1 MASLSPLTLVVIN
14 QNSGQAWEIS
24 TLVRNVS
31 YTTVEPGGCE
41 TATFNIPVSFT
52 DRTLIIPNYLQLF
65 YQLRILD
72 EQGCVWIGRLEE
84 VGLDIDENGGQWK
97 VTAYGYGVMA
107 ASQVS
112 TKYNMRNKNTMT
124 QIAVDAL
131 NLLATENNVSITQN
145 ITATGYTI
153 NNSGDTT
160 LDTITAAGLLTISRA
175 FGTGGGL
182 RSPIQFTIYPDISGG
197 VTATIRAFPT
207 GNPDLRAR
215 LQDFGKASFA
225 ANGRSYANRISMLY
239 DSGNSVLTAQNTAL
253 QAAFPNGVNM
263 VRTLTVIF
271 NQLHDAGDATQ
282 MANTLLNWASAIR
295 LSASGSYTTGGST
308 RFRNESTGQWTVTP
322 RRVRAGQYMALSDMV
337 TLSSGSTNLAFN
349 NSFLIA
355 RTRWDE
361 DSNQLTITP
370 ENFESAAERAWAQVR
385 GTIMG
390 RFTV

>member
-1 MASLSPLTLVVIN
+1 M
-14 QNSGQAWEIS
+14 
-24 TLVRNVS
+24 
-31 YTTVEPGGCE
+31 
-41 TATFNIPVSFT
+41 
-52 DRTLIIPNYLQLF
+52 LF
-65 YQLRILD
+65 R
-72 EQGCVWIGRLEE
+72 
-84 VGLDIDENGGQWK
+84 
-97 VTAYGYGVMA
+97 
-107 ASQVS
+107 S
-112 TKYNMRNKNTMT
+112 
-124 QIAVDAL
+124 
-131 NLLATENNVSITQN
+131 
-145 ITATGYTI
+145 
-153 NNSGDTT
+153 
-160 LDTITAAGLLTISRA
+160 
-175 FGTGGGL
+175 GTGGGL

-271 NQLHDAGDATQ
+271 NQLHDAGDAIQ

-308 RFRNESTGQWTVTP
+308 RFRNESTGQWVVTP